1 MKQTRHITN
10 ALLVGLTVFSTATV
24 GCSATPPEAEPEH
37 VGVVQSAVE
46 GHCEE
51 VCGFCKSCDTPCTM
65 PNWIGPEPATCGN
78 AIGWCG
84 PDPNFH
90 ETGRTLRGRFQ
101 KEWPLYCEI
110 WEVYT
115 IHERNSCG
123 DTRDRCDDLFTGDRS
138 WGTNDCCEDHGCFGQ
153 QFGC

>member
-1 MKQTRHITN
+1 MKQKQLMEN
-10 ALLVGLTVFSTATV
+10 AFLVSLALCSTAV
-24 GCSATPPEAEPEH
+24 IGCGELSLPSEPVAT
-37 VGVVQSAVE
+37 VQSAIE
-46 GHCEE
+46 APCEE
-51 VCGFCKSCDTPCTM
+51 VCGWCKPCDTPCSM
-65 PNWIGPEPATCGN
+65 PNWGDPEPPTCGN

-84 PDPNFH
+84 PDPNFY
-90 ETGRTLRGRFQ
+90 ETGRTRRGRFQ
-101 KEWPLYCEI
+101 KEWPFYCEI

-138 WGTNDCCEDHGCFGQ
+138 WGFNDCCVDHGCSGQ